1 LHHKAKL
8 DESERQTLSV
18 EALNKKR
25 ETIMKRN
32 VLLLLVIL
40 VMALVMVM
48 IALYVPSS
56 LPVNSDFSAIYNT
69 TLALV
74 HRVPIYD
81 LEQVESLAVQY
92 AGIPE
97 DDFFLA
103 RFPYPPWYALS
114 TFYLG
119 LMSAQAAGTLWFELN
134 LVMLFLSVWLLTDGW
149 PGRLRLIAFPLALFF
164 LPVLGALSVGQYDFP
179 VLLGTSLLIYS
190 LRKQNVALTVLGLVL
205 LTFKPHLGVL
215 ILLAALGWIVYNG
228 GSFGRRVTWPL
239 IGAGAA
245 LFIAGFLADPAWIVS
260 YPKMLLG
267 YQNEGNVSAC
277 SECVSLPVWI
287 SRWFFD
293 GSLKTAAWIAI
304 VLLVIFAIVFTL
316 TRSLW
321 KPHELLLTAALLVT
335 LLVSPYL
342 YNYDFLMLLV
352 PFAILISRSSL
363 AEKIIVLLCYLVPSL
378 ALILYGRNGNLSLV
392 VVSFVLLVLLY
403 ARAQKQ
409 SLTLLQAR
417 HTIQTMK

>member
-1 LHHKAKL
+1 
-8 DESERQTLSV
+8 
-18 EALNKKR
+18 
-25 ETIMKRN
+25 MKRN
-32 VLLLLVIL
+32 VLILLIIPAIVIAMIL
-40 VMALVMVM
+40 
-48 IALYVPSS
+48 IALYVPNS

-69 TLALV
+69 DLALV
-74 HRVPIYD
+74 HRIPIYD
-81 LEQVESLAVQY
+81 LERVEALAVRY
-92 AGIPE
+92 AGIPAE
-97 DDFFLA
+97 DFFLA

-119 LMSAQAAGTLWFELN
+119 LMSGRAAGTLWFELN

-179 VLLGTSLLIYS
+179 VLLGTSLLIYA
-190 LRKQNVALTVLGLVL
+190 LHKKNVALTVLGMVL
-205 LTFKPHLGVL
+205 LTFKPHLGAL
-215 ILLAALGWIVYNG
+215 ILLAALGWLIYHRQ
-228 GSFGRRVTWPL
+228 SFGRRVMRPL
-239 IGAGAA
+239 IIAA
-245 LFIAGFLADPAWIVS
+245 VSLFIVGFIADPAWIVS

-277 SECVSLPVWI
+277 SECASLPVWI

-293 GSLKTAAWIAI
+293 GSLTTAAGIAFI
-304 VLLVIFAIVFTL
+304 LLILFLAAFLL

-352 PFAILISRSSL
+352 PFAVLIHKSNFV
-363 AEKIIVLLCYLVPSL
+363 EKILVLLSYLVPTF
-378 ALILYGRNGNLSLV
+378 ALIVYGRDGNVSLIIV
-392 VVSFVLLVLLY
+392 TSVMFVLLFVR
-403 ARAQKQ
+403 ARNI
-409 SLTLLQAR
+409 SLTPADVR
-417 HTIQTMK
+417 HTIQGTTE